1 MRHLTFTGLM
11 DSLRTSL
18 AGGVPHRAPD
28 PTPAQFAVARAP
40 APAKAPAP
48 PPTPTCSVYFAWDDA
63 LNDDF
68 EWEAPVVKVGDLAQ
82 RAAAAQPS
90 DAPRREPAPA
100 SGDERSATGS
110 APAVSP
116 VPASAPGSPR
126 IRERYYAIR
135 FPGAPALS
143 ADADVS
149 GLIKVARLFFE
160 DGDSPR
166 AVELLD
172 CAAAVLPGEERLRL
186 AALEIL
192 FLARDGEAFVAA
204 ARAFRDRFPGSE
216 RWADIERLGWRFA
229 PRERLFAGGRP
240 RDNAADEHFGAW
252 PESPNW
258 IEAPW
263 DLTCEV
269 LAVELRGRVLG
280 TARP

>member
-28 PTPAQFAVARAP
+28 PPPEPFAVARAHTP
-40 APAKAPAP
+40 KQAKAPAP
-48 PPTPTCSVYFAWDDA
+48 MPASNVYFAWDDA

-68 EWEAPVVKVGDLAQ
+68 EWEAPIVKVGDLAQ
-82 RAAAAQPS
+82 RAAPAQPA
-90 DAPRREPAPA
+90 DGPRREPAPA
-100 SGDERSATGS
+100 TAAERAATGS
-110 APAVSP
+110 APAISP
-116 VPASAPGSPR
+116 VPANAPGSAR
-126 IRERYYAIR
+126 IRERYCAIR
-135 FPGAPALS
+135 FPGGPALA

-149 GLIKVARLFFE
+149 GLIKVARLYFE

-204 ARAFRDRFPGSE
+204 ARAFRDRFPGSG

-240 RDNAADEHFGAW
+240 QDKAADAHFGAW

>member
-1 MRHLTFTGLM
+1 MRTT
-11 DSLRTSL
+11 L
-18 AGGVPHRAPD
+18 AGGVPNRAPD
-28 PTPAQFAVARAP
+28 LTTAQFAVARTQFPPKAP
-40 APAKAPAP
+40 APAPK
-48 PPTPTCSVYFAWDDA
+48 PTCNVYFAWDDA

-68 EWEAPVVKVGDLAQ
+68 EWEAPIVKVGELA
-82 RAAAAQPS
+82 RRAAAQPADS
-90 DAPRREPAPA
+90 PRREPACA
-100 SGDERSATGS
+100 SDDERAATGS

-116 VPASAPGSPR
+116 VPSSAPGSAR

-135 FPGAPALS
+135 FPGAPALA

-172 CAAAVLPGEERLRL
+172 CAAAVLPGEARLRL

-216 RWADIERLGWRFA
+216 HWAAIERLGWRFA

-240 RDNAADEHFGAW
+240 KDKADDAHFGAW

-280 TARP
+280 TARPS